1 MLHPVADINILNME
15 GLGGGGIEPR
25 DYSDTILDRSD
36 LGGGC
41 WGIKNEIRKC
51 GGALHPAALFR
62 SAPRR
67 VI

>member
-1 MLHPVADINILNME
+1 M
-15 GLGGGGIEPR
+15 GGCGGVDIEPR

-36 LGGGC
+36 LGGGGC

-51 GGALHPAALFR
+51 GGALHGAALFR